1 MASPRV
7 VDMAVDA
14 ASYIRSHLGLT
25 VAVCVVLYFV
35 SQRYKTGLRHIPGPF
50 VASFSG
56 FWRAWEVAKGDWHVK
71 NLELHR
77 RYGPLVRIA
86 PNVVSV
92 SDPDA
97 LRVIYGLNSGFTKTD
112 FYPIQ
117 EMKYGQIYL
126 ANLFST
132 KSDEFHAKQKRSVAT
147 AYSMTSMLAFEPYV
161 DNCSELFFKRLDEL
175 YVNPHQPCDLGKW
188 LQLYAMDVIAEVTFG
203 KRFGCMQEG
212 GDVGGLIDTIDKFLV
227 YASVVGQVPYLHKF
241 LFGNPLLPYILP
253 KLDSINH
260 VVKFTLERISER
272 EKDPER
278 HKDFLG
284 RLYDAKAEGKMEAVD
299 IVRHSSANVFAGSDT
314 TAIAL
319 RAAIDGL
326 LANPECYRKLQ
337 AEIDQK
343 RAEGKLSLP
352 VKYAEAQQMP
362 YLQAVLKEGMRY
374 HPSVSFLLERH
385 VPKGGTVVC
394 GTRVPEDTI
403 VGVNAWVVHRD
414 RKVFGDDADV
424 FRPERWLEADEAQLK
439 AMERAFFVFGGG
451 SRTCTGRNISLM
463 EMSKVVPSLLMV
475 YDIERADPKART
487 HTKTYWFAVQR
498 GLVCNIRRR
507 EREREDSKV

>member
-25 VAVCVVLYFV
+25 VTVCVVLYFI

-77 RYGPLVRIA
+77 QYGPLVRIA
-86 PNVVSV
+86 PNVISV

-117 EMKYGQIYL
+117 EMKYGKIYL

-272 EKDPER
+272 EKDSER

-463 EMSKVVPSLLMV
+463 EMSKVIPSLLMV

-487 HTKTYWFAVQR
+487 QTKTYWFAVQR

-507 EREREDSKV
+507 REREDSKV